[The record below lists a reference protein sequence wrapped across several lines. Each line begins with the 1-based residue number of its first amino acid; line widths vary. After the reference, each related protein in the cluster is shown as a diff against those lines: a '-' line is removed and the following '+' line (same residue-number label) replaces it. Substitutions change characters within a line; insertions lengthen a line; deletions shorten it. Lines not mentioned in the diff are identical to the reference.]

1 MPQDLT
7 LILDSPNQA
16 ALPLHFRR
24 MDSPFTTGP
33 GPLPTRLG
41 LDAIRASGGAQFS
54 LAELDTML
62 ANLPAKPIIIDLR
75 QESHGFLNG
84 TAVSWYSPMDFA
96 NKGKVLSVIAADEQ
110 ARLKALLSLG
120 RACLTIVQ
128 AKDTGGRITQ
138 ADTREIPV
146 SETQTE
152 AQVAAGRHLRY
163 LRLAVT
169 DHNKP
174 ADQDIDDFLRFYR
187 EMPEDAWLHLHCHAG
202 EGRTTVFLIM
212 LDMLANAG
220 QVSAEDTA
228 TRQHLLGGL
237 DILNAHAVGFKLQ
250 PALERAEFVRRFH
263 RYALENPHAKP
274 LLWSEWLAKR
284 K

>member
-16 ALPLHFRR
+16 GLPLHFRR
-24 MDSPFTTGP
+24 MDSPFTPGP
-33 GPLPTRLG
+33 GPRPTRLG
-41 LDAIRASGGAQFS
+41 LDSIKASGGHQFS
-54 LAELDTML
+54 VAELDTML
-62 ANLPAKPIIIDLR
+62 ANLPTKPVIIDLR

-96 NKGKVLSVIAADEQ
+96 NNGKTLSVIEADEHT
-110 ARLKALLSLG
+110 RLKAQLSLG

-128 AKDTGGRITQ
+128 AKDSGGHITQ
-138 ADTREIPV
+138 ADTQEIPV
-146 SETQTE
+146 TEIQTE
-152 AQVAAGRHLRY
+152 AQVVAGRHLRY

-169 DHNKP
+169 DHTRP
-174 ADQDIDDFLRFYR
+174 ADKDIDDFLRFYR
-187 EMPEDAWLHLHCHAG
+187 EMPKDTWLHLHCHAG

-212 LDMLANAG
+212 MDMLANAG
-220 QVSAEDTA
+220 QVSAEDIA

-263 RYALENPHAKP
+263 QYALQNPQAKP
-274 LLWSEWLAKR
+274 LLWSEWLAKQR
-284 K
+284 